1 MSLIGCRRP
10 PLLGSVVAIAAFSL
24 TATRSTATRGVIRF
38 VCGGHLAVD
47 VVEPELAQPLADA
60 PRADGLVMAPD
71 TGSPYSGIIGRES
84 TQFGVKT
91 CSLGG
96 GLAPD

>member
-1 MSLIGCRRP
+1 MAEELSQGPFIRDDEDEGL
-10 PLLGSVVAIAAFSL
+10 FSRDIEGQL
-24 TATRSTATRGVIRF
+24 VR
-38 VCGGHLAVD
+38 L
-47 VVEPELAQPLADA
+47 DA
-60 PRADGLVMAPD
+60 PRADELVMAPH
-71 TGSPYSGIIGRES
+71 TGSPYSGTMCRES